1 LAISYLILILISII
15 FIFKEFKEN
24 MKNAGV
30 DNVVEP
36 LLKASDEAAQIW
48 KEPIEFLYLDV
59 NYHDYELSKNDLADW
74 SKHVID
80 GGTIAIHNT
89 YPDLRAIIFEN
100 QPLFGWPGPRRVLK
114 EFVFGS
120 KNFKNIGIV
129 SNITYATKCNQNTFL
144 DRLRGRLT
152 QLKGFFSLFALKI
165 YLILVQLP
173 QPVKKFVKR
182 LLFRAKN

>member
-1 LAISYLILILISII
+1 
-15 FIFKEFKEN
+15 

-80 GGTIAIHNT
+80 GGTIAITTHI
-89 YPDLRAIIFEN
+89 LIFAR
-100 QPLFGWPGPRRVLK
+100 LFLK
-114 EFVFGS
+114 ISRSSDG
-120 KNFKNIGIV
+120 
-129 SNITYATKCNQNTFL
+129 
-144 DRLRGRLT
+144 RGRGAY
-152 QLKGFFSLFALKI
+152 LKNLSLVQKILKI
-165 YLILVQLP
+165 
-173 QPVKKFVKR
+173 
-182 LLFRAKN
+182 